1 MNILQLI
8 VVVMVLYLGGM
19 LAVGFYGKKYANSF
33 EDYLTAAKQGTFL
46 MVCGSYIGSHI
57 GNGIVVGGAEYG
69 AIYGIGGIWYGVG
82 SAVGYFKSPVRSQ
95 NHRYN
100 FCSVQCFGGYEYYGR
115 TDYCGKEP
123 VLLFRN
129 ECNAGGG
136 GCMYYRFYLFN
147 DVGPVGRFDDRHDSG
162 CRDFLLYGDS
172 LRMHVVTGRIG
183 PDERSPSKLFL

>member
-82 SAVGYFKSPVRSQ
+82 SALGYVLFAFVLSKRLYRSEQ
-95 NHRYN
+95 LTMSDILNHRYGARITGTIFAVFN
-100 FCSVQCFGGYEYYGR
+100 ALAAMSIMAGQIIAGKNLFSYFGMNATLDRKSV
-115 TDYCGKEP
+115 
-123 VLLFRN
+123 V
-129 ECNAGGG
+129 
-136 GCMYYRFYLFN
+136 
-147 DVGPVGRFDDRHDSG
+147 
-162 CRDFLLYGDS
+162 
-172 LRMHVVTGRIG
+172 
-183 PDERSPSKLFL
+183 

>member
-82 SAVGYFKSPVRSQ
+82 SALGY
-95 NHRYN
+95 
-100 FCSVQCFGGYEYYGR
+100 
-115 TDYCGKEP
+115 
-123 VLLFRN
+123 VLLLL
-129 ECNAGGG
+129 
-136 GCMYYRFYLFN
+136 FYQ
-147 DVGPVGRFDDRHDSG
+147 
-162 CRDFLLYGDS
+162 RDFTV
-172 LRMHVVTGRIG
+172 RNN
-183 PDERSPSKLFL
+183 